1 MRSVQSLKESID
13 CMMFQ
18 FNFGSG
24 IPNQNPFNEDFIKNT
39 RRKKLASWIVRQIFT
54 GFFVWLL
61 RDRSWIDIA
70 ITIWIITASLSLITI
85 IFISRFMNRSMNH
98 FASNLKT
105 QSENHQKSNKLDH
118 DDFVDV
124 EVIED

>member
-1 MRSVQSLKESID
+1 
-13 CMMFQ
+13 MMFQ
-18 FNFGSG
+18 FNVGSG
-24 IPNQNPFNEDFIKNT
+24 MPNQNPFNEDFIKTT
-39 RRKKLASWIVRQIFT
+39 RRKKLVSWIVRQLFT
-54 GFFVWLL
+54 GFFIWLL

-85 IFISRFMNRSMNH
+85 VFISRFMNRSINN
-98 FASNLKT
+98 FASNLKN
-105 QSENHQKSNKLDH
+105 QSEKSHLKKKDDN